1 MLRFPRKEI
10 YVSMYNKGPRKLYK
24 LVNLLQNVHSQKNTR
39 KPLYFHMWEWNWYLR
54 YKIIYT

>member
-1 MLRFPRKEI
+1 M
-10 YVSMYNKGPRKLYK
+10 YVWMYNTGQRKLYK

-39 KPLYFHMWEWNWYLR
+39 KPLYFYIWEWNRCLR